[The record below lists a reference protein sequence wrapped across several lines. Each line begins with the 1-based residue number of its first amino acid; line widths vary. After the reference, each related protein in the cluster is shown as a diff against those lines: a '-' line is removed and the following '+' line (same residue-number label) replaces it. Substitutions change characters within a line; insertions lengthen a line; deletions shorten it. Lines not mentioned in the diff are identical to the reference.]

1 MMSGKLTKASLAE
14 MKAYIEEELN
24 RNPAPIKGVNIHY
37 QFHISGEE
45 EDVFQL
51 QLLDGQAKIAQ
62 ADDAAADCTLIMS
75 ADSFRKFL
83 TGKLSGT
90 VAFMT
95 GKLKIKGDIGKAMK
109 LESIL
114 KQYNLK

>member
-24 RNPAPIKGVNIHY
+24 RNPAPIKGVIIHY

-51 QLLDGQAKIAQ
+51 QLLDGQAKIAGRI
-62 ADDAAADCTLIMS
+62 APDSKAA
-75 ADSFRKFL
+75 
-83 TGKLSGT
+83 
-90 VAFMT
+90 
-95 GKLKIKGDIGKAMK
+95 IKYPT
-109 LESIL
+109 E
-114 KQYNLK
+114 